1 MESVDKRQ
9 RVGLKSQPRA
19 HHSDRAT
26 GCFVQAVRFR
36 EQAPRQMLDAAVS
49 DPVPALHVQT
59 KQVRVKFLSFC
70 KEVAHEDRSDLSAE
84 QANGV
89 EKRGERQNPLRLR

>member
-1 MESVDKRQ
+1 MECVDKRQ
-9 RVGLKSQPRA
+9 RVGLKLQLLA

-36 EQAPRQMLDAAVS
+36 KQTLGHMPNAAVR

-59 KQVRVKFLSFC
+59 KEVRVKLLSFC
-70 KEVAHEDRSDLSAE
+70 DEVAHEDRSDLSAE

-89 EKRGERQNPLRLR
+89 EKCGEGQNPLRLR